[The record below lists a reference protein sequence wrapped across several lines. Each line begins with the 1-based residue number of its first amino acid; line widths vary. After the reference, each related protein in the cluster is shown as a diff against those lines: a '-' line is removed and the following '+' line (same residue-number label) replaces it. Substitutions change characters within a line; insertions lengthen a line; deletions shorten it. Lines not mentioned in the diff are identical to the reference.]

1 MDLSDPGGM
10 SPELVQFTIT
20 FIMSMIC
27 VESYFWS
34 GQIRALKSIYS
45 LIWSWLNA
53 AVWLHIIS
61 KEFLILLNGK
71 VFTGPVFIA
80 WIEAHPLC
88 FC

>member
-71 VFTGPVFIA
+71 VFTGPVFKA
-80 WIEAHPLC
+80 WIEAHPPCLC
-88 FC
+88 